1 MNLLAFRKL
10 IPDEG
15 TARAFVRDVRW
26 PNGVVC
32 PFCGCG
38 DVGRRDSR
46 GKMRCKSLE
55 CRRRFC
61 ERTGMLFKYS
71 HISTREVLTGMFLFV
86 SHRRALTSIDL
97 SRYLNISQTSGHR
110 HLKFFRQACQINPRE
125 LPDTVDLEAID
136 LDGKKKNMH
145 LGRWSHRKR
154 MRHFEQV
161 VMGVFDQQDHLIH
174 FGVSSQEA
182 GESVLEA
189 LVSML
194 EPGVV
199 SECRT
204 AHVLGE
210 VNTWNISGLARLWR
224 RIFLSVQMDWGHQF
238 AQNHLDE
245 VAFRIHM
252 GLMGKS
258 HLEAMRAML
267 LNSTSVHKPKTK
279 STIRSEQMADKGV
292 GVWG

>member
-1 MNLLAFRKL
+1 MNLLQFRKL
-10 IPDEG
+10 IPDED
-15 TARAFVRDVRW
+15 AALAFVRQARW
-26 PNGVVC
+26 PDGIVC
-32 PFCGCG
+32 PFCGCTSIIG
-38 DVGRRDSR
+38 LNQHGKRRCR
-46 GKMRCKSLE
+46 NLT
-55 CRRRFC
+55 CRRRFT
-61 ERTGMLFKYS
+61 ERTGTLFKYS
-71 HISTREVLTGMFLFV
+71 HISTREVLIGMFLFV
-86 SHRRALTSIDL
+86 SNRRALTSIDL
-97 SRYLNISQTSGHR
+97 SRYLSISQTSGHR
-110 HLKFFRQACQINPRE
+110 HLKFFRQACQINSRE
-125 LPDTVDLEAID
+125 LPDTVDLEMID

-154 MRHFEQV
+154 MRRFEQV
-161 VMGVFDQQDHLIH
+161 VMGVFDQQDRLIH

-182 GESVLEA
+182 GESVLEV

-245 VAFRIHM
+245 VAFRIHT
-252 GLMGKS
+252 GLMERS
-258 HLEAMRAML
+258 HLEAMHAML
-267 LNSTSVHKPKTK
+267 LNSTRVHKPKTK
-279 STIRSEQMADKGV
+279 STIRSEQLADKGV
-292 GVWG
+292 GV